1 MVQWSLFVK
10 ELRENRVKF
19 FLLLSLFFA
28 AAIIIPLLFEP
39 TRNFLTR
46 ADLSRYIERQSLN
59 LIAGSYSNYAWSQW
73 MAKNLPWLAT
83 AAAVVFGASALSSES
98 AYGTALFLAAKPV
111 TRREIYTTKAAAGLT
126 LLAVCLFGSTL
137 TLILV
142 SSLKGYPLEYGVFL
156 IAALITYAAAATI
169 YLGTAVFSAVLP
181 DQIKTA
187 AAAALFW
194 LLLSIPGYFGAAA
207 APFSI
212 FYQMKAVPFWLFG
225 QNPIVPLGLFL
236 VLIGI
241 LYELGV
247 YVWSSREV

>member
-19 FLLLSLFFA
+19 FLLLSVFFA
-28 AAIIIPLLFEP
+28 VAIIIPLFFDP
-39 TRNFLTR
+39 TRNYFIR
-46 ADLSRYIERQSLN
+46 ADLSRYIHGQSLN
-59 LIAGSYSNYAWSQW
+59 LIAGNYSNYAWSQW
-73 MAKNLPWLAT
+73 MAKNLPRFAT
-83 AAAVVFGASALSSES
+83 AAAVVFGAGALSSEN
-98 AYGTALFLAAKPV
+98 ACGTALFLAAKPV
-111 TRREIYTTKAAAGLT
+111 TRREIYTTKAAAGLA
-126 LLAVCLFGSTL
+126 LLAICLFGSTL

-169 YLGTAVFSAVLP
+169 YLGTAALSAVLP
-181 DQIKTA
+181 DQFKTA

-194 LLLSIPGYFGAAA
+194 LLLSVPGYLGAAA
-207 APFSI
+207 TPFSI
-212 FYQMKAVPFWLFG
+212 FYQMKAVPFWLFN

-236 VLIGI
+236 VFIGI

-247 YVWSSREV
+247 YLWSSREV